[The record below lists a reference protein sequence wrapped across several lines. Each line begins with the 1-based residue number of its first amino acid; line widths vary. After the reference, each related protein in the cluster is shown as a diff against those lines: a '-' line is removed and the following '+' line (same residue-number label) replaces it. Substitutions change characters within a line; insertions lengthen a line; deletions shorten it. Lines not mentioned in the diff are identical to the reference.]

1 MILMSNRT
9 VVVNVR
15 GGIIKSLLSL
25 LLRKLWKGSVRV
37 KDYFLF
43 YYFFVPYVLKIK
55 VFHVK
60 GYGVPW
66 GPWSTSSP
74 PFGPSKTLSVLRPTL
89 GMVRPTSFFENLDF
103 FKGKNTL
110 FSKSSQKWSSC
121 RKTDDY
127 F

>member
-74 PFGPSKTLSVLRPTL
+74 PLW
-89 GMVRPTSFFENLDF
+89 SF
-103 FKGKNTL
+103 KNIKCIATNIRHGAANIL
-110 FSKSSQKWSSC
+110 F
-121 RKTDDY
+121 
-127 F
+127 

>member
-55 VFHVK
+55 V
-60 GYGVPW
+60 PW

-74 PFGPSKTLSVLRPTL
+74 PFGPSKTLSVL
-89 GMVRPTSFFENLDF
+89 
-103 FKGKNTL
+103 
-110 FSKSSQKWSSC
+110 
-121 RKTDDY
+121 
-127 F
+127 